1 MKTHLVRLLVAS
13 LGLLAVNV
21 PAAVHYVDLNC
32 TNPVPPY
39 TGWSTAATNIQDA
52 VDAAIDGD
60 EVLVTNGVYQT
71 GGRPFS
77 IPDFGPIL
85 TNRVVITNVLTLK
98 SVNGP
103 AVTFIV
109 GNQVPG
115 TINDYGAVRCV
126 DLVDGATLSG
136 FTITNGATGPG
147 GSDAVW
153 ESWGGGLNCQS
164 GNGVVTNC
172 IIVNNSAGDAGGG
185 AVLGTFYNCQ
195 FIGNQSGYGGGV
207 AGVIANNCMFELN
220 SGGVGGG
227 AGYST
232 LNNCTL
238 TGNSASGGGG
248 ADSSTLNNCI
258 VFYNTAPGSDN
269 YSSCTLNF
277 SCTTPLP
284 DSGTNNIT
292 AEPQLTDPAHIS
304 SNSPCIGAGSTN
316 YSTGVDIDGEAW
328 RNPPSIGCDEY
339 YSGAITGALSV
350 ALQADYTNVASGFV
364 VNFTGQISGRARL
377 NTWDFGDGTVVSNQ
391 LDASHS
397 WVSPG
402 EYPVVLTVYNDD
414 NPGGVSATV
423 AVYVAQGTNYVSLD
437 STHPVSPYLSWDTAA
452 TNIQDAVDAAL
463 PGGTILVTNGVYGN
477 GGRVVYGTLTNRV
490 VINRLTAVTVESV
503 NGPAVTVIQGYQD
516 PVTTNGD
523 DAVRCVFLG
532 NGSRLMGFTLTGG
545 ATRNDG
551 DGNTEQSGGGLWC
564 DSTSVVASNCVLTGN
579 SAANAGGGASGGT
592 LDNCTFIGNSASYGG
607 GVCQGTLNNCTLSNN
622 SAAAYGGAAYN
633 SMLANCVLSGN
644 FASGGGGG
652 TCNGTANNCT
662 LSGNFTGDSGGAAYG
677 ATLNN
682 CSLSSNGA
690 ANAGG
695 GTCYGALSNCTLTG
709 NSATNNGG
717 GAYQATLS
725 NCTLTDNSASYGGGA
740 NGCGLTACA
749 LTGNSAANS
758 GGGAEG
764 NTLNN
769 CTLTG
774 NSAFTGGGADSSTL
788 NNCIV
793 YYNSATRG
801 DNQFAS
807 TLNYCCTTPLPASG
821 AFNIATDP
829 QMTDLAHISATSPCI
844 GAGSTNYSSGVD
856 IDGEPWL
863 NPPSIGC
870 DEYYS
875 GVTTGALSVG
885 ILAAYTN
892 VATGFTVNFAGQI
905 DGHAS
910 LNTWDFGDGTVVSNS
925 LDVTHVWSAPGD
937 YAVVLTAFNDSNPG
951 GVSATVVIHVA
962 VQPVYYV
969 ALINTNPVAPYDS
982 WATAA
987 TNIQDAIDAASVTG
1001 SSVLVSNGTYQTGGR
1016 VVYGSL
1022 TNRVVID
1029 KAVTVQSV
1037 NGPAVTLIQGY
1048 QDPVTTNGDA
1058 AVRCVYLAN
1067 NGSLVGFTLTNGATR
1082 IAGDGDREQS
1092 GGGVWCESS
1101 SPVVSNC
1108 VLSGN
1113 SAAGNGGGAIG
1124 GTLNNCTLTGN
1135 STYNSGGGVYASTL
1149 NNCTLATNTAI
1160 AGNGGGAGASTL
1172 NNCTLTGN
1180 SAANGGG
1187 LDSSFISNSALAGN
1201 SASSGGA
1208 ANQGTLINCTL
1219 SNNSVDYY
1227 GGAAYGATLDN
1238 CLLSNNRAAYV
1249 GGGASYG
1256 TANNCVLAGN
1266 SAGDSGGAAYGTTLN
1281 NCRLS
1286 SNRAANL
1293 GGGTLFG
1300 NLSNCS
1306 LTGNS
1311 ATHYGG
1317 GAYAATLNN
1326 CSLSGNS
1333 AFSSGGGVEG
1343 STLDNCTLTGNSAFT
1358 GGGADGSTLNNCI
1371 VYYNNAPNG
1380 SNYSSSVLNFCCT
1393 TPLPDSGTNNIIA
1406 EPQLADFLHLS
1417 AGSPCIGAGSTI
1429 YSTGVDID
1437 GEPWA
1442 SPPSIGCDE
1451 YYSGAI
1457 TGALSVAILADY
1469 TNVASGF
1476 AVDFTAQING
1486 HASAN
1491 VWNFGDG
1498 TVVSNR
1504 PYASH
1509 SWGVAGDYV
1518 VVLTAYNETY
1528 PGGLS
1533 ATITIHVV
1541 AQPVQYVALNSTNP
1555 VPPYLSWDTAATNI
1569 QNAVD
1574 VAVAGGTILVT
1585 NGVYG
1590 TGGRVLYGA
1599 MTNRVA
1605 ITRLVTVR
1613 SVNGPASTVIQGNP
1627 IATNAVR
1634 CVYLA
1639 NGAALAGFTLTN
1651 GATRNDGDTDLE
1663 QSGGGIWCESAEAT
1677 ISNCVIIGNSAVA
1690 SGGGA
1695 FRGTLNDCTLTGNSA
1710 NAGGGASGSTLIS
1723 CTFSNNSAFYG
1734 GGADASTLNDCT
1746 LTGNSAHPNFNGT
1759 YGGGANSSTLNNCVL
1774 TGNSAA
1780 YGGGGASSSIL
1791 NQCILTGNS
1800 APFGTGGGAYS
1811 STLNNCLLYA
1821 NSAGFN
1827 PAPYGA
1833 GGGAYSSTLNNCL
1846 LCANWAGY
1854 GGGGADNATLN
1865 NCTIVNNSSG
1875 FLNGGADNVALNNC
1889 IVYYNNDGNYGNSTL
1904 NYCCTIPDPGGT
1916 GNITNAPLFVDFAGG
1931 NLRLQ
1936 SNSPCINSGNN
1947 TYAPG
1952 PMDLDGNPRIVFGTV
1967 DIGAYEYQ
1975 TPTSIISYAWLQQY
1989 GLPTDGSADHADLDG
2004 TGMNVYQDWVASLN
2018 PTNALSVLKMLP
2030 PAATNNPLGLVVSW
2044 QSVSG
2049 ITYFLQSSTNLGA
2062 QPAFSAIQSNIVGQA
2077 GTTSYTD
2084 TTATNGGPYFYRV
2097 GVQQ

>member
-1 MKTHLVRLLVAS
+1 MGLMVRISNLRNAAMKISCLRLTVAF
-13 LGLLAVNV
+13 LLLLAFRVF
-21 PAAVHYVDLNC
+21 AAVLYVDLNS
-32 TNPVPPY
+32 TNPTPPY
-39 TGWSTAATNIQDA
+39 ADWSTAAANIQDA
-52 VDAAIDGD
+52 VDAANSGD
-60 EVLVTNGVYQT
+60 TVLVTNGVYQT

-77 IPDFGPIL
+77 IPDFGPIV
-85 TNRVVITNVLTLK
+85 TNRVVITNLLTLK

-103 AVTFIV
+103 AVTLIV

-115 TINDYGAVRCV
+115 TINDFGAVRCV

-153 ESWGGGLNCQS
+153 ESWGGGLNCPS
-164 GNGVVTNC
+164 GDGVVTNC
-172 IIVNNSAGDAGGG
+172 VIINNSAGDYGGG
-185 AVLGTFYNCQ
+185 AAGGTFYNCQ

-207 AGVIANNCMFELN
+207 NGVTANNCMFELN
-220 SGGVGGG
+220 SGYVGGG
-227 AGYST
+227 VEYST

-238 TGNSASGGGG
+238 TGNSASYGGG

-258 VFYNTAPGSDN
+258 VFYNTAPDESN
-269 YSSCTLNF
+269 YSASTLNY

-304 SNSPCIGAGSTN
+304 ANSPCIGAGSAN

-339 YSGAITGALSV
+339 YTGPITGALSV
-350 ALQADYTNVASGFV
+350 AIQADYTNVASGFV

-391 LDASHS
+391 LDVSHS
-397 WVSPG
+397 WVSRG

-414 NPGGVSATV
+414 YPGGVSATV
-423 AVYVAQGTNYVSLD
+423 TVYVAQGTNYVSLD
-437 STHPVSPYLSWDTAA
+437 STNPVSPYLSWDTAA

-477 GGRVVYGTLTNRV
+477 DGRVVYGMLTNRV

-532 NGSRLMGFTLTGG
+532 NGSRLVGFTLTGG

-551 DGNTEQSGGGLWC
+551 DGDTEQSGGGLWC
-564 DSTSVVASNCVLTGN
+564 DSTSVVVSNCVLTGN
-579 SAANAGGGASGGT
+579 SAANLGGGASGGT
-592 LDNCTFIGNSASYGG
+592 LNNCTFIANSASYGG
-607 GVCQGTLNNCTLSNN
+607 GVYQSTLNNCTLSNN
-622 SAAAYGGAAYN
+622 SAANYGGAAYN
-633 SMLANCVLSGN
+633 SVLANCVLSGN
-644 FASGGGGG
+644 VASGVGGGI
-652 TCNGTANNCT
+652 CYGTANNCT

-682 CSLSSNGA
+682 CLLSSNRA

-695 GTCYGALSNCTLTG
+695 GACYGILSNCSLTG

-725 NCTLTDNSASYGGGA
+725 NCTLAINSAAYGGGA
-740 NGCGLTACA
+740 NGCGLTACS

-764 NTLNN
+764 STLNN

-774 NSAFTGGGADSSTL
+774 NSAFTGGGADSSAL

-801 DNQFAS
+801 DNHFAS
-807 TLNYCCTTPLPASG
+807 TLNYCCTTPLPDSG
-821 AFNIATDP
+821 TNNITADP
-829 QMTDLAHISATSPCI
+829 QMTDLAHISANSPCI
-844 GAGSTNYSSGVD
+844 GAGSTNYSTGVD
-856 IDGEPWL
+856 IDGEPWAS
-863 NPPSIGC
+863 PPSIGC

-875 GVTTGALSVG
+875 GAITGALSVA
-885 ILAAYTN
+885 IQATYTST
-892 VATGFTVNFAGQI
+892 ATGFAVNFAGQI
-905 DGHAS
+905 GGHAS

-925 LDVTHVWSAPGD
+925 LDVAHAWLASGD
-937 YAVVLTAFNDSNPG
+937 YTVVLTAFNGSNPG

-969 ALINTNPVAPYDS
+969 ALMNTNPLAPYTS

-987 TNIQDAIDAASVTG
+987 TNIQDAIDAATVTG
-1001 SSVLVSNGTYQTGGR
+1001 SLVLVSNGTYQTGGR
-1016 VVYGSL
+1016 VVFGMM

-1067 NGSLVGFTLTNGATR
+1067 DGSLVGFTLTNGATR

-1124 GTLNNCTLTGN
+1124 GTLNNCRLTGN

-1149 NNCTLATNTAI
+1149 NNCTLAANTAI

-1172 NNCTLTGN
+1172 NNCTLNGN

-1187 LDSSFISNSALAGN
+1187 VDSSFVNNSALAGN

-1219 SNNSVDYY
+1219 SNNSAAYY
-1227 GGAAYGATLDN
+1227 GGATCNSAL
-1238 CLLSNNRAAYV
+1238 V
-1249 GGGASYG
+1249 
-1256 TANNCVLAGN
+1256 NCVLTGNFAGVLGGGTCYGIANNSTMTGN
-1266 SAGDSGGAAYGTTLN
+1266 SAGDSGGAAYGSTLDD
-1281 NCRLS
+1281 CLLS
-1286 SNRAANL
+1286 SNSAANL

-1300 NLSNCS
+1300 D
-1306 LTGNS
+1306 
-1311 ATHYGG
+1311 
-1317 GAYAATLNN
+1317 
-1326 CSLSGNS
+1326 
-1333 AFSSGGGVEG
+1333 
-1343 STLDNCTLTGNSAFT
+1343 LDNCTLTGNSATSYGGGAYGATLNNCSLAGNSAANSGGGAEGSTLNNCTLTGNSAAT
-1358 GGGADGSTLNNCI
+1358 GGGADSSTLNNCI
-1371 VYYNNAPNG
+1371 VYYNSAPNG
-1380 SNYSSSVLNFCCT
+1380 TNFSGSTLNFCCT
-1393 TPLPDSGTNNIIA
+1393 TPLPGNGTNNITA
-1406 EPQLADFLHLS
+1406 EPQLADATHIS
-1417 AGSPCIGAGSTI
+1417 ANSPCIGAGSAN

-1437 GEPWA
+1437 GEAWRN
-1442 SPPSIGCDE
+1442 PPAIGCDE

-1476 AVDFTAQING
+1476 AVDFTAQIGG

-1491 VWNFGDG
+1491 MWNFGDG

-1528 PGGLS
+1528 PDGLS

-1541 AQPVQYVALNSTNP
+1541 VQPVYYVALINTNP
-1555 VPPYLSWDTAATNI
+1555 VAPYTSWATAATNI
-1569 QNAVD
+1569 QDAVD
-1574 VAVAGGTILVT
+1574 VAIAGGTVLVS

-1599 MTNRVA
+1599 MTNRVT
-1605 ITRLVTVR
+1605 ITKSVTVT
-1613 SVNGPASTVIQGNP
+1613 SVNGPAATVIQGNP
-1627 IATNAVR
+1627 VAANAVR

-1639 NGAALAGFTLTN
+1639 TGAALAGFTLTN
-1651 GATRNDGDTDLE
+1651 GTTRNDGDTEFE
-1663 QSGGGIWCESAEAT
+1663 QSGGGIWCESAGAN
-1677 ISNCVIIGNSAVA
+1677 ISNCMISGNSAA
-1690 SGGGA
+1690 TSGGGV
-1695 FRGTLNDCTLTGNSA
+1695 FQGTLINCTLTGNSSY
-1710 NAGGGASGSTLIS
+1710 AGGGASGSTLVG
-1723 CTFSNNSAFYG
+1723 CTLNNNSAFSRVYGGAPYG
-1734 GGADASTLNDCT
+1734 GGAD
-1746 LTGNSAHPNFNGT
+1746 
-1759 YGGGANSSTLNNCVL
+1759 SSTLNNCVL
-1774 TGNSAA
+1774 AGNSA
-1780 YGGGGASSSIL
+1780 GEDGGGASFSTLNNCIITGSSA
-1791 NQCILTGNS
+1791 TY
-1800 APFGTGGGAYS
+1800 AGGVVS
-1811 STLNNCLLYA
+1811 STLNNCTLLG
-1821 NSAGFN
+1821 NVGAGR
-1827 PAPYGA
+1827 YVGEG
-1833 GGGAYSSTLNNCL
+1833 GGGADYSTLNNCIIYFNTSP
-1846 LCANWAGY
+1846 AEPNY
-1854 GGGGADNATLN
+1854 NDNTM
-1865 NCTIVNNSSG
+1865 T
-1875 FLNGGADNVALNNC
+1875 
-1889 IVYYNNDGNYGNSTL
+1889 
-1904 NYCCTIPDPGGT
+1904 YCCTTPDPGGV
-1916 GNITNAPLFVDFAGG
+1916 GNITNAPLIVNWLGGDFH
-1931 NLRLQ
+1931 LQ
-1936 SNSPCINSGNN
+1936 SNSPCINAGNN
-1947 TYAPG
+1947 AYVTTTN
-1952 PMDLDGNPRIVFGTV
+1952 DLDGNSRIVGGTV

-1989 GLPTDGSADHADLDG
+1989 GLPTDGSADHADLYG
-2004 TGMNVYQDWVASLN
+2004 TGMTVYQDWVAGLN

-2044 QSVSG
+2044 QSVSN
-2049 ITYFLQSSTNLGA
+2049 ITYFLQRSTNLAA
-2062 QPAFSAIQSNIVGQA
+2062 QPAFFTIQSNIVGQA

-2084 TTATNGGPYFYRV
+2084 TSATNGGPYFYRV